1 MPVTLPHCL
10 FQHRFDHS
18 STLQLYFRYFWE
30 TVGKF
35 SNSMKRKL
43 LRFCTGS
50 DRIPVGGMA
59 EMEFKIT
66 RMANVSDE
74 M

>member
-1 MPVTLPHCL
+1 ML
-10 FQHRFDHS
+10 FS
-18 STLQLYFRYFWE
+18 RYFWE

-35 SNSMKRKL
+35 SNSLRRKL